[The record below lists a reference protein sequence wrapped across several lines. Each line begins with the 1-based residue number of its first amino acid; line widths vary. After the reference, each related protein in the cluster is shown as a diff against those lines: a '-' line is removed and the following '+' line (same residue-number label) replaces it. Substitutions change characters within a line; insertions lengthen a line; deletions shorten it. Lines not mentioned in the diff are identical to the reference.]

1 MAKRWADCTDLLHVS
16 CVSSRAT
23 QIGTVKKISC
33 CCCSKQLSQ
42 VVLCLFSCVLTAR
55 SQWLSS
61 LASLTFRFL
70 SRPKTMCSSRTQCSP
85 SFLPDQAMLTL
96 SAFGSSF
103 AHCFIF
109 SDMHAIVK
117 IMVLL
122 PILVAWSTF
131 SICNGVE
138 PWDRNEVHAG
148 LLVLLILSSNHS
160 ENVLDFPRHATL
172 TECKGSI
179 QRAPLSALQSAY
191 TI

>member
-16 CVSSRAT
+16 RISSSAT

-33 CCCSKQLSQ
+33 CCSSKQLSQ

-70 SRPKTMCSSRTQCSP
+70 SQPKTMCFSRTLCSP
-85 SFLPDQAMLTL
+85 PFRPDQAMLTQ
-96 SAFGSSF
+96 SALGSSF

-109 SDMHAIVK
+109 SDMHAIFK
-117 IMVLL
+117 IVVLL
-122 PILVAWSTF
+122 PIAVAWSTF
-131 SICNGVE
+131 SICIGVE
-138 PWDRNEVHAG
+138 PWDRNKVHAG
-148 LLVLLILSSNHS
+148 LLVFLIFSSNHS
-160 ENVLDFPRHATL
+160 ENILDFPRHATF
-172 TECKGSI
+172 TKCKGSI
-179 QRAPLSALQSAY
+179 QGAPISALQSAY